1 MLSRFHPILERHG
14 QTDRRTDRVAISISR
29 VSVLTRDKHSTHLIF
44 GTRPVLYLYKCHAQK
59 TSLCAP
65 IAGAATWMLDFVTR
79 AVYVTISAY
88 INQLTEPHCLYA
100 PHCRAEFSLGA
111 QKACDFTK
119 TLRYWDR
126 ISICPSVLRVRCEQ
140 TEDLLQNLLTPP
152 DRPWIWRS
160 CEKKQQKYSQP
171 FFAMEV
177 GAVVY
182 KVVWKKS
189 KFSMNILLYLR
200 NDTWCGYSCNGILI
214 GTYTRPTERCKF
226 EWPWVTL
233 TDSNIFNDTEHR
245 AASLR
250 QLSFLLN

>member
-1 MLSRFHPILERHG
+1 MYGEKKHDNMLSRFHPILERHG

-152 DRPWIWRS
+152 GQES
-160 CEKKQQKYSQP
+160 
-171 FFAMEV
+171 
-177 GAVVY
+177 GAVV
-182 KVVWKKS
+182 KK
-189 KFSMNILLYLR
+189 
-200 NDTWCGYSCNGILI
+200 TA
-214 GTYTRPTERCKF
+214 E
-226 EWPWVTL
+226 
-233 TDSNIFNDTEHR
+233 IFATVFRHGGGGCCV
-245 AASLR
+245 
-250 QLSFLLN
+250 